1 MAEQGQQTV
10 RESNYTEKHKKLYL
24 ASRTTETSR
33 KLTKFYCTDSLSELK
48 MHTWLFHRHTPLG
61 AL

>member
-1 MAEQGQQTV
+1 MAEQEQQTV
-10 RESNYTEKHKKLYL
+10 RESNYTEKHKNLYL

-33 KLTKFYCTDSLSELK
+33 KFYCTDSLSELK